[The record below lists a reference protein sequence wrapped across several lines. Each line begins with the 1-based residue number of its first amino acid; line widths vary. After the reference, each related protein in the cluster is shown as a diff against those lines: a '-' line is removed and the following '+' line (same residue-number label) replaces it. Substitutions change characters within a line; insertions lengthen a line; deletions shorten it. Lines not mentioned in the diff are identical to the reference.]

1 VFIAVT
7 EGNDMLRGRK
17 SRLKSCFFTIAA
29 TSINETFGI
38 YNYSGITK
46 PIARP
51 FLESHFQSLVACRT
65 PYLTGIS
72 ITHLSNKY
80 CITSNKAL
88 ILRELSHNYT
98 EYRIERLYR

>member
-1 VFIAVT
+1 MKTNVIIIFILIVLILIVLILVDVIVILNYCYLIT
-7 EGNDMLRGRK
+7 
-17 SRLKSCFFTIAA
+17 AA
-29 TSINETFGI
+29 TTINETFGI

-72 ITHLSNKY
+72 I
-80 CITSNKAL
+80 IF
-88 ILRELSHNYT
+88 I
-98 EYRIERLYR
+98 I

>member
-1 VFIAVT
+1 LKTNVVVILIVVVVILIVVT
-7 EGNDMLRGRK
+7 VVLILNYYYLI
-17 SRLKSCFFTIAA
+17 TAA
-29 TSINETFGI
+29 TTINETFGI

-72 ITHLSNKY
+72 I
-80 CITSNKAL
+80 IF
-88 ILRELSHNYT
+88 I
-98 EYRIERLYR
+98 I